1 MPRASF
7 KILCKSKIL
16 SVKRLSADI
25 MAHSASGEK
34 QNEPWRFSFVG
45 WSSSKE
51 LQRREMRTDEYWL
64 TRKHHRYKQLHVGR
78 YWAPHGYWMALL
90 CHM

>member
-1 MPRASF
+1 MENLTSAGAQSFCSELHGLKCEAATSSFSQLADGENACVLRYFELPMPRASF

-34 QNEPWRFSFVG
+34 QNEP
-45 WSSSKE
+45 
-51 LQRREMRTDEYWL
+51 
-64 TRKHHRYKQLHVGR
+64 
-78 YWAPHGYWMALL
+78 
-90 CHM
+90 